1 MTNLSRFGEL
11 IRNKRKEKGYTLELV
26 AQKLKIDPSTLCKI
40 EKKERNAS
48 KELVLKL
55 SSVLEIDE
63 TELLISF
70 LSDKVANE
78 IWQENHFEEVL
89 KIAGEKIKYLKT
101 VNVEQGKINF

>member
-55 SSVLEIDE
+55 S
-63 TELLISF
+63 
-70 LSDKVANE
+70 
-78 IWQENHFEEVL
+78 
-89 KIAGEKIKYLKT
+89 
-101 VNVEQGKINF
+101 